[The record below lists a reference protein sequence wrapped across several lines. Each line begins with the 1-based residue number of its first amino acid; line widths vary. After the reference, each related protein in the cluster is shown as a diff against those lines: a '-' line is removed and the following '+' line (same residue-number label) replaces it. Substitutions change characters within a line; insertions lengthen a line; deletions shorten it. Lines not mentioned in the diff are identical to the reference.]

1 MGENTMEDYL
11 KELKRIKRKYT
22 TSINRMGEKGDQ
34 ELKERRT
41 VGKETIS
48 YAEEVYKIFYDCFRK
63 LWEVNLEFSKERDL
77 MRSPY
82 EGPKDQHIWMII
94 YTIKKLSALAENID
108 PQEARITERDIFMK
122 HKIQKF
128 QMYLRERSV
137 KKKKEP
143 KQIIGR
149 GLLPNN

>member
-1 MGENTMEDYL
+1 MEHYL

-41 VGKETIS
+41 IGKETIS
-48 YAEEVYKIFYDCFRK
+48 YAEEVYKIFNDCFRK
-63 LWEVNLEFSKERDL
+63 LWEVNLEFSKERNP

-94 YTIKKLSALAENID
+94 YTIKKLFALAEYID
-108 PQEARITERDIFMK
+108 PQETRIIERDIFMK
-122 HKIQKF
+122 HEIQKF
-128 QMYLRERSV
+128 QMYLKEKSV
-137 KKKKEP
+137 KKKKEA
-143 KQIIGR
+143 KKIIRR